1 MRPRRVFN
9 IEPRRFCR
17 RIVCHLRGRLAD
29 KWLNEHPMKVE
40 RKTDITVLK
49 GMEWRLGRPNFWRWL
64 AGLPGPRRR
73 LPKAAADAALTFRT
87 AVIQHSFVSGLDDM
101 FHDAA
106 LWRAIVAFVRDFEG
120 GGEVSV
126 CRDVRR
132 RSAMISLAE
141 YQSEMD
147 AFTPED
153 ESDAPR
159 TGALFLRQKGSLRLY
174 VEPENWSAIGGPAP
188 YHDSCTYSI
197 YADKDITAE
206 LVSRL
211 KESPGAS
218 GWRFADFFSV
228 DGINN
233 SLPAGVLGLN

>member
-1 MRPRRVFN
+1 
-9 IEPRRFCR
+9 
-17 RIVCHLRGRLAD
+17 
-29 KWLNEHPMKVE
+29 MKVE

-87 AVIQHSFVSGLDDM
+87 AVIQHSFISGLDDM

-106 LWRAIVAFVRDFEG
+106 LWRGIVDFVRDFEG
-120 GGEVSV
+120 GGEISV
-126 CRDVRR
+126 RCDVGG
-132 RSAMISLAE
+132 RSEMISLAQ
-141 YQSEMD
+141 YVSAMD
-147 AFTPED
+147 AFIPED
-153 ESDAPR
+153 EGDAPQA
-159 TGALFLRQKGSLRLY
+159 GALFLWQKGSLRLY
-174 VEPENWSAIGGPAP
+174 VEPENWFAIGGPAP

-206 LVSRL
+206 LVSHL
-211 KESPGAS
+211 KGSPGAS

-233 SLPAGVLGLN
+233 ALPAGFLGLI